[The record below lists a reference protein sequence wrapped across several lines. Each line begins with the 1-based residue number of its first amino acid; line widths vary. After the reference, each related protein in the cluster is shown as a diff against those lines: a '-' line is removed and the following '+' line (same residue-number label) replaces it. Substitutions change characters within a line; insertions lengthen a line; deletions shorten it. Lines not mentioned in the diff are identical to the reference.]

1 MFLKTV
7 ALSLTCSK
15 HLNCIKFEMELLK
28 RTKHQIRVVDFEWD
42 FSSNRHNVY
51 EFRSEYVH
59 RLVSG
64 SKRLEHCP
72 LVRFDVNY
80 NLNRLTEVKSWCRI
94 FLELRNE
101 KRKRVKQ
108 SLHISSRL
116 TLTNDYAR

>member
-1 MFLKTV
+1 MFLKTE
-7 ALSLTCSK
+7 ALTCSK

-94 FLELRNE
+94 FLELQNN
-101 KRKRVKQ
+101 KKKRVKYRKVV
-108 SLHISSRL
+108 ITSRPRIVAAL
-116 TLTNDYAR
+116 EL